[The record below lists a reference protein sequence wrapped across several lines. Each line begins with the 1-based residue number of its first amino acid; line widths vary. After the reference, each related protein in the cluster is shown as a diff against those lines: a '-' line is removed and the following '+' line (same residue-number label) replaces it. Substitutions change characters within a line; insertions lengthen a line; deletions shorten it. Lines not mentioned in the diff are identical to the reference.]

1 MDPNIIP
8 AAVTLAPPVRSLEKR
23 LRFETLLADLSARF
37 VNMPAN
43 RLDSAIEEA
52 QRQVCEC
59 LDLDASLLWQVP
71 PDHPGSMILTHRH
84 IPPDL
89 PPFPKVWNRKESFPW
104 AMEKSMRGEIVV
116 LSRLTDAPAEAAHDI
131 EQARSRGAKSVLSF
145 PLSTGGGPT
154 FGALTFNTTRE
165 ERDWSAEIISRLQLV
180 AQVFANALARKHDER
195 ALRESEERLFLAT
208 SAAGAG
214 HWVLNEAGTRFWV
227 HPKVM
232 ELFGLPPADE
242 LEVERFI
249 AMVPPEDRGRVLEG
263 FARARR
269 SSEMSVVEHR
279 IVRPDGSVRWLGS
292 RGRMCV
298 GASGEPARLMGITAD
313 ITERKELEM
322 QLRQTLG
329 EVQRLRDRLQVENLY
344 LREQLRRDDTHQR
357 IVGETQ
363 VMIKMLAHAKRVAQT
378 DTAVLITGETGTGK
392 ELLAQAIHDMSGR
405 RAKSMVIV
413 NCAALPPALIE
424 SELFGR
430 EKGAYTGAMTRQ
442 IGRFEVADGS
452 TLFLDEIGDLPLDL
466 QVKLLRVLQ
475 DGRFERLGSN
485 HTLTANVRVIAATN
499 RDLGAMV
506 RDGRFREDL
515 FHRLNVFP
523 IEVPPLRARVS
534 DIPFL
539 VWRFVQEFNKKM
551 GKSIDAIPK
560 QTMERLKQYPWPGNV
575 RELRNQVERG
585 MIVSDGHTLTIDHPG
600 GAPGPASIPVT
611 LEEVERRHIRDV
623 LERVQWRISGKGGA
637 AEILGLL
644 PTTLHSRMKKL
655 GISRPGR

>member
-1 MDPNIIP
+1 
-8 AAVTLAPPVRSLEKR
+8 L
-23 LRFETLLADLSARF
+23 
-37 VNMPAN
+37 
-43 RLDSAIEEA
+43 
-52 QRQVCEC
+52 
-59 LDLDASLLWQVP
+59 
-71 PDHPGSMILTHRH
+71 
-84 IPPDL
+84 
-89 PPFPKVWNRKESFPW
+89 PKVWNRKESFPW

-116 LSRLTDAPAEAAHDI
+116 LSRLTDAPAEAAHDV
-131 EQARSRGAKSVLSF
+131 EEARSHGAKSVLSF

-165 ERDWSAEIISRLQLV
+165 ELEWSAVLVNRLQLV
-180 AQVFANALARKHDER
+180 AQVFANALARKRDEQ
-195 ALRESEERLFLAT
+195 ALRESEERLSLAS

-214 HWVLNEAGTRFWV
+214 HWILNEAGTRFWV
-227 HPKVM
+227 HSRVM
-232 ELFGLPPADE
+232 ELFGLPPAAD
-242 LEVERFI
+242 LEVERFM
-249 AMVPPEDRGRVLEG
+249 AMVHPEDRGLVLKG

-269 SSEMSVVEHR
+269 SPEMSVVEHR

-292 RGRMCV
+292 RGRLCA

-322 QLRQTLG
+322 QLRQTLE
-329 EVQRLRDRLQVENLY
+329 EVQRLRDRLQVENVY
-344 LREQLRRDDTHQR
+344 LRQQLRRDDTQQR

-363 VMIKMLAHAKRVAQT
+363 VMLKMLAQAKRVAQT

-405 RAKSMVIV
+405 RARNMVIV

-515 FHRLNVFP
+515 FHRLNVYP
-523 IEVPPLRARVS
+523 IEVPPLRARIS

-551 GKSIDAIPK
+551 GKSIDSIPK
-560 QTMERLKQYPWPGNV
+560 QTMERLQQYPWPGNV

-585 MIVSDGHTLTIDHPG
+585 MIVSDGHSLRIDLPG
-600 GAPGPASIPVT
+600 GDLGPTSLPVT
-611 LEEVERRHIRDV
+611 LEEVERKHICAV
-623 LERVQWRISGKGGA
+623 LERVQWRVSGKGGA

-655 GISRPGR
+655 GISRPRP

>member
-1 MDPNIIP
+1 
-8 AAVTLAPPVRSLEKR
+8 
-23 LRFETLLADLSARF
+23 LLADLSARF
-37 VNMPAN
+37 VNLPADQ
-43 RLDSAIEEA
+43 LDSAIEDA
-52 QRQVCEC
+52 QRQVCDY
-59 LDLDASLLWQVP
+59 LDLDASLLWQVT

-84 IPPDL
+84 FPPDL
-89 PPFPKVWNRKESFPW
+89 PPLPKVWNRKESFPW

-116 LSRLTDAPAEAAHDI
+116 LSRLTDAPAEAAHDV
-131 EQARSRGAKSVLSF
+131 EEARSHGAKSVLSI

-165 ERDWSAEIISRLQLV
+165 ELEWSAVLVNRLQLV
-180 AQVFANALARKHDER
+180 AQVFANALARKRDEQ
-195 ALRESEERLFLAT
+195 ALRESEERLSLAS

-214 HWVLNEAGTRFWV
+214 HWILNEAGTRFWV
-227 HPKVM
+227 HSRIM
-232 ELFGLPPADE
+232 ELFGLPPAAE
-242 LEVERFI
+242 LEVERFM
-249 AMVPPEDRGRVLEG
+249 AMVHPEDRGLVLKG

-269 SSEMSVVEHR
+269 SPEMSVVEHR

-292 RGRMCV
+292 RGRLCA

-322 QLRQTLG
+322 QLRQTLE
-329 EVQRLRDRLQVENLY
+329 EVQGLRDRLQVENVY
-344 LREQLRRDDTHQR
+344 LRQQLRRDDTHQR

-363 VMIKMLAHAKRVAQT
+363 VMVKMLAQAKRVAQT

-405 RAKSMVIV
+405 RARNMVIV

-515 FHRLNVFP
+515 FHRLNVYP
-523 IEVPPLRARVS
+523 IDVPPLRARIS

-551 GKSIDAIPK
+551 GKSIDSIPK
-560 QTMERLKQYPWPGNV
+560 QTMERLQQYPWPGNV

-585 MIVSDGHTLTIDHPG
+585 MIVSDGHSLRIDLPG
-600 GAPGPASIPVT
+600 GDLGPTSLPVT
-611 LEEVERRHIRDV
+611 LEEVERKHICAV
-623 LERVQWRISGKGGA
+623 LERVQWRVSGKGGA